1 MINEQDLQSSFD
13 QSGVIQQ
20 ARQMLDAG
28 QPIEFISQN
37 TGLDRQVIENLL
49 LSNQQVQTPP
59 IAPPPQVDAMD
70 MGIMSNPMS
79 NGETESSVTNMNTGN
94 PETNDVMAFLNESL
108 GVDKGDDETMTLTQ
122 ALNSG
127 SVAGIGDNS
136 AAFSSFVDNASMFE
150 DLADPEKLQIYKDA
164 AASII
169 GEPNYESLIEQPD
182 KVMPYLAAGLS
193 LINSGERGDDWGA
206 ALGKAFITGKSTA
219 IKEDSDYA
227 KSKAGL
233 DAAYQSNINNFVT
246 SLALTDMKDRMA
258 YNKTMQ
264 MNNLKAP
271 KMYDFAGASG
281 TYADKETIPL
291 DESTYAQYA
300 KAFPGMVR
308 PAEDLPLKP
317 YTVSSS
323 LDKGSGSRMNVFLD
337 QDQLR
342 FYQNDPKYA
351 GNIRAGHDEATNM
364 KLYSVKQ
371 GDGSKIEKW
380 LTPEQFNDLPEDQSG
395 TIIST
400 AGQPVYVYDKL
411 NGGTDF
417 VSSMELTRNGAR
429 YEKISAFSGSMTSPD
444 GTIIEFGNDS
454 TGSRAT
460 ERQGI
465 KQFDTVKTKLAGID
479 RAVGGYFI
487 SADNLDSNIN
497 NFVSQFPDQ
506 ADLIFDNMAG
516 RGAKLADNFVI
527 GLKGFGNLFQLAPE
541 KGGSSFYVG
550 ETKVSYD
557 EYKNN
562 IISSSEFESF
572 RESPLAKFLEESG
585 ITGARLDAAL
595 FDMAMIGAGSYS
607 TEKGLDLRAI
617 SDFETRQF
625 MKMQGAEAK
634 SLKQFQ
640 AITNDFR
647 TKLINR
653 NIAEIERTMMPS
665 NLYQIKKKDG
675 TPDLEAVEVLKEDA
689 EVYLN
694 KLLELKEKLS
704 TSIPDPKIKGN
715 STFVADA
722 SIDPDNEQVK
732 ALNISIPPTSVF
744 AQNLGITETI
754 TTDTVTPIEGSYRDM
769 INKYAMLQGRIDEQD
784 AYVTQLEKNLTKAE
798 FEIFK
803 AHVMQAQKLG
813 L

>member
-28 QPIEFISQN
+28 QPMEFIAQQ
-37 TGLDRQVIENLL
+37 TGLDRQTIENLL
-49 LSNQQVQTPP
+49 LTNQQIQTPP
-59 IAPPPQVDAMD
+59 IAPPPQVDQMD

-79 NGETESSVTNMNTGN
+79 NGETQSSVTEMNAGN
-94 PETNDVMAFLNESL
+94 TDTNDVMAFLNESL
-108 GVDKGDDETMTLTQ
+108 GLDKGDDETMTLSQ

-127 SVAGIGDNS
+127 SIAGVGDNS
-136 AAFSSFVDNASMFE
+136 EAFSSFVDNASMFE

-169 GEPNYESLIEQPD
+169 GEPDYESLIEQPD

-193 LINSGERGDDWGA
+193 MINSGEKGEDWGA

-227 KSKAGL
+227 KSKAVL
-233 DAAYQSNINNFVT
+233 LSSYQGNINNLVT
-246 SLALTDMKDRMA
+246 SLALTEMKDRMA

-264 MNNLKAP
+264 MAKLKAP
-271 KMYDFAGASG
+271 KMYDFVGASG
-281 TYADKETIPL
+281 TYTDKETRPL

-308 PAEDLPLKP
+308 PAENLPLKP

-351 GNIRAGHDEATNM
+351 GGIRAGHDEATNM
-364 KLYSVKQ
+364 KLYSVEQ
-371 GDGSKIEKW
+371 GDGSKMEKW

-429 YEKISAFSGSMTSPD
+429 YEKISAFSGSMVSPD

-465 KQFDTVKTKLAGID
+465 RQFDKVRNKIQGIN
-479 RAVGGYFI
+479 RAVSSYFI

-497 NFVSQFPDQ
+497 SFVSQFPDQ
-506 ADLIFDNMAG
+506 ADLIFDNIAG

-541 KGGSSFYVG
+541 QGGSSFYIG

-557 EYKNN
+557 EYENN
-562 IISSSEFESF
+562 IISSSEFETF

-607 TEKGLDLRAI
+607 IEKGLDLRAI

-640 AITNDFR
+640 AVTNDFR
-647 TKLINR
+647 TKLVNR
-653 NIAEIERTMMPS
+653 NIQELSDSISELALIDI
-665 NLYQIKKKDG
+665 LKADG
-675 TPDLEAVEVLKEDA
+675 TPDTEKIKAIQKTGGEYME
-689 EVYLN
+689 
-694 KLLELKEKLS
+694 KLLEFKEKLS

-732 ALNISIPPTSVF
+732 PLNISIPPTSVF
-744 AQNLGITETI
+744 AQKLGITETI

-798 FEIFK
+798 LEIFK

>member
-28 QPIEFISQN
+28 QPMEFIAQQ
-37 TGLDRQVIENLL
+37 TGLDRQTIENLL
-49 LSNQQVQTPP
+49 LTNQQIQTPP
-59 IAPPPQVDAMD
+59 IAPPPQVDQMD

-79 NGETESSVTNMNTGN
+79 NGETQSSVTEMNAGN
-94 PETNDVMAFLNESL
+94 TDTNDVMAFLNESL
-108 GVDKGDDETMTLTQ
+108 GLDKGDDETMTLSQ

-127 SVAGIGDNS
+127 SIAGVGDNS
-136 AAFSSFVDNASMFE
+136 EAFSSFVDNASMFE

-169 GEPNYESLIEQPD
+169 GEPDYESLIEQPD

-193 LINSGERGDDWGA
+193 MINSGEKGEDWGA

-227 KSKAGL
+227 KSKAVL
-233 DAAYQSNINNFVT
+233 LSSYQGNINNLVT
-246 SLALTDMKDRMA
+246 SLALTEMKDRMA

-264 MNNLKAP
+264 MAKLKAP
-271 KMYDFAGASG
+271 KMYDFVGASG

-291 DESTYAQYA
+291 DESTYTQYA
-300 KAFPGMVR
+300 KAFPGLVR

-323 LDKGSGSRMNVFLD
+323 SDKGSSSRMNVFLD
-337 QDQLR
+337 QDQLK
-342 FYQNDPKYA
+342 FYQSDPKYA

-364 KLYSVKQ
+364 KLYSVDQ

-429 YEKISAFSGSMTSPD
+429 YEKISAFSGSMTTSD
-444 GTIIEFGNDS
+444 GAVIEFGNDS

-479 RAVGGYFI
+479 RAVSNYFI

-497 NFVSQFPDQ
+497 DFVNQNPAQ
-506 ADLIFDNMAG
+506 ADLIFNNMAG
-516 RGAKLADNFVI
+516 SAAKLADNFVI
-527 GLKGFGNLFQLAPE
+527 GIKGFGQLFQLAPE
-541 KGGSSFYVG
+541 KGGSSFYQDKN
-550 ETKVSYD
+550 KVTYD
-557 EYKNN
+557 KFKND
-562 IISSSEFESF
+562 IMSSSEFETF

-585 ITGARLDAAL
+585 ITGARLDAAM
-595 FDMAMIGAGSYS
+595 FDMAMIGAGAYS

-617 SDFETRQF
+617 SDFDAKQF
-625 MKMQGAEAK
+625 MKMQGAEAA

-640 AITNDFR
+640 AVTNDFR
-647 TKLINR
+647 TKLVNR
-653 NIAEIERTMMPS
+653 NIAEIKRTMMPS

-675 TPDLEAVEVLKEDA
+675 TPDLEAIEVLKSDSEIYM
-689 EVYLN
+689 E
-694 KLLELKEKLS
+694 KLLKFKEKLS

-715 STFVADA
+715 STFVADT

-732 ALNISIPPTSVF
+732 PLNISIPPTSVF
-744 AQNLGITETI
+744 AQKLGITETI
-754 TTDTVTPIEGSYRDM
+754 TTDTVTPIEGSYRQM
-769 INKYAMLQGRIDEQD
+769 INKYAMFQGRIDEQD
-784 AYVTQLEKNLTKAE
+784 DYVTQLEKNLTKAE

-803 AHVMQAQKLG
+803 AHVLQAQKLG